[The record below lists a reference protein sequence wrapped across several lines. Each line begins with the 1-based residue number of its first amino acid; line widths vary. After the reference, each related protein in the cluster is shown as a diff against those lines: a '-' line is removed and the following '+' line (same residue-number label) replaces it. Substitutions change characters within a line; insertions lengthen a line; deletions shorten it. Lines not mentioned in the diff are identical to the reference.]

1 MANNKVQ
8 LSNGTTL
15 IDLTDATAT
24 AADIVQGQTAYGAS
38 GAKLTGTLVIQHY
51 YTGSSA
57 PSNSL
62 GEDGDIYLKM

>member
-24 AADIVQGQTAYGAS
+24 SADILQGETAYGAD
-38 GAKLTGTLVIQHY
+38 GTKITGTLVVQHY
-51 YTGSSA
+51 YTGSSV

-62 GEDGDIYLKM
+62 GVDGDIYLKI

>member
-38 GAKLTGTLVIQHY
+38 GAKITGTLVIQHY
-51 YTGSSA
+51 YTGSSV

-62 GEDGDIYLKM
+62 GVDGDIYLKM